1 MSSTTSPSLIDM
13 PDLALKEIFGHVG
26 WKSLNT
32 LRLVS
37 KDLCHFIDI
46 VKPKIRID
54 SLRIKIAPK
63 SVQIELNSSCRKSKI
78 EILEHENSTYTISG
92 KKQIYQGPTPFL
104 SVTMEILEA
113 LLRRQNGP
121 IGKFQLEIDDKY
133 SKGINQE
140 FLETFLKLIGSLGP
154 SLRVSHFDLE
164 GSGPQAF
171 QLLARLD
178 SKILKKISISRAF
191 MKLEEIRNNEL
202 MMLEQWK
209 CAEELRTFGYYFSV
223 PIQEFVHFGIAEF
236 HITSVSGDDLA
247 YLKEKYSNSSNFKS
261 STIHYSRLMDSK
273 DLDQILGKP
282 FENNEEFNEK
292 IWYFKCADSNFA
304 LFLFFGRIL
313 FRFVRVPIS
322 KVPKVKEFN

>member
-1 MSSTTSPSLIDM
+1 M

-223 PIQEFVHFGIAEF
+223 PIQEFVHFAE
-236 HITSVSGDDLA
+236 
-247 YLKEKYSNSSNFKS
+247 N
-261 STIHYSRLMDSK
+261 
-273 DLDQILGKP
+273 
-282 FENNEEFNEK
+282 
-292 IWYFKCADSNFA
+292 
-304 LFLFFGRIL
+304 GRM
-313 FRFVRVPIS
+313 
-322 KVPKVKEFN
+322 

>member
-37 KDLCHFIDI
+37 KDLCNFIDI

-54 SLRIKIAPK
+54 SLRIKLTPK
-63 SVQIELNSSCRKSKI
+63 SVQIELNSSLQKSKV
-78 EILEHENSTYTISG
+78 EIHDNGNSTFAVSG
-92 KKQIYQGPTPFL
+92 TKKICQGSTPFL
-104 SVTMEILEA
+104 SVTMEILET
-113 LLRRQNGP
+113 LLSRQNGL
-121 IGKFQLEIDDKY
+121 IGKLQLEIDDKY
-133 SKGINQE
+133 TKGTNRE
-140 FLETFLKLIGSLGP
+140 FLEKFLKLLESIGP
-154 SLRVSHFDLE
+154 SLRVREIDLE

-178 SKILKKISISRAF
+178 SKFLKKISISRAF
-191 MKLEEIRNNEL
+191 MKLEEIRDTEL

-209 CAEELRTFGYYFSV
+209 SAEQIRTFGYYFSV
-223 PIQEFVHFGIAEF
+223 PIQEFFHFGIAEF
-236 HITSVSGDDLA
+236 HITEVSGDELA
-247 YLKEKYSNSSNFKS
+247 YLKEKYSNSTNFKS
-261 STIHYSRLMDSK
+261 STIHYSHLKDSK
-273 DLDQILGKP
+273 DLDQILGEP
-282 FENNEEFNEK
+282 FENNVEFNEK
-292 IWYFKCADSNFA
+292 TWYFKCADPDFA

-322 KVPKVKEFN
+322 KVPKEVSFN